1 MEGGTVAER
10 PNAPALK
17 ADVPRGT
24 ESSNLSRSA
33 LYGAEAPS
41 SQAGDSAAERR
52 VGRGVAFEHHRV
64 MPRNDRSVASGEF
77 P

>member
-1 MEGGTVAER
+1 MPKMVDGTVAER

-33 LYGAEAPS
+33 LYGKCPGHRLLASKMAATMAATAS
-41 SQAGDSAAERR
+41 TCGSA
-52 VGRGVAFEHHRV
+52 
-64 MPRNDRSVASGEF
+64 DR